1 MRLLVFTHTFPP
13 SPHPNAK
20 RPYYV
25 VRSCLERGW
34 RVDVFTT
41 PPEQPL
47 KGAEPLTHPSLRIF
61 RVDDPITDVL
71 AACRRHSALYRVAA
85 LTVAGLVWP
94 DAWAWWARKAFRLA
108 RSQPAYD
115 RTLAFINPPS
125 MLLSGRCP
133 GWVNWTWT
141 FDYQDSITPQQRRL
155 GRRSP
160 LQRALLPQLAALERQ
175 TLHQAGRIIFTAT
188 TNRQAY
194 ITQGLVPEKRTA
206 HVPYF
211 YDEAVFAQPPPAVR
225 PDFEVVYFGTFDW
238 RGNRNPETF
247 LRALAQFL
255 RQTPAARAHTRF
267 VLYGSWLPKFDHLV
281 DELNLR
287 PLISIHPPVSYAR
300 YLELLRQSPILLLVV
315 SRAHNLF
322 MPSKIVDYLGA
333 CRPILAFVPGD
344 SEVRQILEQAH
355 RVEFTCDETDVAG
368 GAAAL
373 QRLWTRYQANALGC
387 DPEPTRFWSSSAQLP
402 RYLELLEVDRASDP
416 SCKGQP

>member
-1 MRLLVFTHTFPP
+1 MRLLVLTHAFPP

-25 VRSCLERGW
+25 VRGCLERGW
-34 RVDVFTT
+34 QVDVFTT
-41 PPEQPL
+41 PLEPSVEA
-47 KGAEPLTHPSLRIF
+47 AEPLTHPALRIF
-61 RVDDPITDVL
+61 RVGDPIGNVL
-71 AACRRHSALYRVAA
+71 AALRRQPLLHRLTALAI
-85 LTVAGLVWP
+85 AGLVWP

-108 RSQPAYD
+108 RTQPAYD
-115 RTLAFINPPS
+115 RTLAFINPAS
-125 MLLSGRCP
+125 VLLSGRYP
-133 GWVNWTWT
+133 GWVNRSWT

-160 LQRALLPQLAALERQ
+160 LQGALLPRLAALERQ
-175 TLHQAGRIIFTAT
+175 TLHQAGRIIFTAI
-188 TNRQAY
+188 TNRNAY
-194 ITQGLVPEKRTA
+194 ITQGLVPENRTA

-211 YDEAVFAQPPPAVR
+211 YDEAVFAQPPLALR
-225 PDFEVVYFGTFDW
+225 PDFAVVYFGTFDW

-255 RQTPAARAHTRF
+255 RETPAARERTRF
-267 VLYGSWLPKFDHLV
+267 VLYGSWLPKSDRLV

-287 PLISIHPPVSYAR
+287 ERVSVHPPVSYAQ
-300 YLELLRQSPILLLVV
+300 YLKLLRQSPILLLVV

-333 CRPILAFVPGD
+333 CRPILAFVPHD
-344 SEVRQILEQAH
+344 SEVRRILEQA
-355 RVEFTCDETDVAG
+355 RRAEFACDETDVAG

-373 QRLWTRYQANALGC
+373 QRLWTRYQANDLVC

-402 RYLELLEVDRASDP
+402 RYLELLEADLASEAP
-416 SCKGQP
+416 SRW